1 MKPASEQDIQAI
13 REKYAQFLNEKNT
26 ALKSAYLAVSSL
38 GFNNVIQSNSNAVML
53 SRDDD
58 NSFVVCSYP
67 VAPDEIHVIQHERI
81 VRFHTENIFKG
92 DK

>member
-1 MKPASEQDIQAI
+1 MKPASDQDIQAI

-38 GFNNVIQSNSNAVML
+38 GFNNVIKSNSNAVML
-53 SRDDD
+53 SRDEDKT
-58 NSFVVCSYP
+58 FVVCSYP
-67 VAPDEIHVIQHERI
+67 VAPDEVTVIKHERI
-81 VRFHTENIFKG
+81 VRFHTENVFKG